1 MASIAIMIGGAL
13 INATAFVGGS
23 YLAKYLSGDKNSVE
37 EEKKRH
43 DLAVEKYQAAYEKY
57 QENRTKLLDWISAND
72 RIKKEANQNFVDTD
86 YALKLYNK
94 AHSEELDM
102 KEPHLSN
109 FYKPSTQQKQGEMI
123 YAGGMALALGL
134 AASPKQ
140 KKNGEKT
147 FKSLL

>member
-1 MASIAIMIGGAL
+1 MINKMASIAIMIGGAL

-57 QENRTKLLDWISAND
+57 QENRTKLLDWIAAND

-86 YALKLYNK
+86 FALKLYNK

-102 KEPHLSN
+102 KEPHFSN

-134 AASPKQ
+134 AASR
-140 KKNGEKT
+140 
-147 FKSLL
+147 FL